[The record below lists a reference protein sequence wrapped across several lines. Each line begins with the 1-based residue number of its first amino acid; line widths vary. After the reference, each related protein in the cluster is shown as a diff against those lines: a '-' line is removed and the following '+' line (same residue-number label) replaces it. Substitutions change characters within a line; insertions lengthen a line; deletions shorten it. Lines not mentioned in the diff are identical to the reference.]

1 MATNRRMGWLAA
13 GFMVGG
19 MLLSRA
25 AVAGPPLI
33 CFPYHT
39 DGAKSLPW
47 GDDAFRTKSGYDKS
61 SLVKDTLALL
71 KTEESVLARMETL
84 RRAAIYAQGDKAL
97 STELLAKLG
106 FIALDMEADGK
117 PAARSWFNAGFLAA
131 CYHQLGTDIDWNPGQ
146 AHGANGYAWIRKAL
160 ESEPE
165 SPEMHFAAALA
176 THGREGVYKEHM
188 RKAVAGAKP
197 GSALAKSIE
206 ANGALGGKID
216 ELRKSLGV
224 ADASKP
230 GN

>member
-1 MATNRRMGWLAA
+1 MATSRRLGMVAA
-13 GFMVGG
+13 VFVLGG
-19 MLLSRA
+19 MLLA
-25 AVAGPPLI
+25 TPALAGPPLI

-47 GDDAFRTKSGYDKS
+47 GNDTFQGSKGYDKS
-61 SLVKDTLALL
+61 NLVKDTLSLL

-106 FIALDMEADGK
+106 FIALDAEASGK
-117 PAARSWFNAGFLAA
+117 PTAGSWFNAGFLAA
-131 CYHQLGTDIDWNPGQ
+131 CYDQLGTDIDWNAGQ
-146 AHGANGYAWIRKAL
+146 AQGSNGYAWIKKAL
-160 ESEPE
+160 EIEPD
-165 SPEMHFAAALA
+165 SAEMHFAAALA
-176 THGREGVYKEHM
+176 THGKEGVYKAHM
-188 RKAVAGAKP
+188 RKAVAGAEK

-206 ANGALGGKID
+206 ANGAFGGKVD

-230 GN
+230 GK